1 MTHLKAYDTSY
12 EHANPQSIYIHILFI
27 QTTSIKSHDHQR
39 DTRITLHETQI
50 LLGSLFGFM
59 SFIYL
64 LCFANQAEWI
74 YKLLFILKIE
84 FLFSLRY

>member
-39 DTRITLHETQI
+39 DTHITLHETQI

-59 SFIYL
+59 SFICL
-64 LCFANQAEWI
+64 LLQATLYFED
-74 YKLLFILKIE
+74 
-84 FLFSLRY
+84 